1 MIVKIYCGNQ
11 WFVCSSSRELRFC
24 LYVSS
29 LHNCEIQHQAA
40 LPCSGTM
47 LCCSKL
53 PTPAGSPLCNSG
65 CCCCRCCTKN
75 NWHLAIV
82 GDTAQ
87 LRWAAPFRGIWKDLP
102 RPDLKLKSTIREVF
116 DVITQMLDVWQLCC
130 RMWSV
135 FCWNQIKCS
144 PPARVLLTALLG
156 AGRVQADRI
165 GALLLQQSRGY

>member
-1 MIVKIYCGNQ
+1 MLTDINLQWVDMKLGCRFKGQRDRRVEQHSVLKLAFSVIVKIDCGNQ

-65 CCCCRCCTKN
+65 CCCCCRCCTKN

-87 LRWAAPFRGIWKDLP
+87 LRWAAPFRGIWKHLP
-102 RPDLKLKSTIREVF
+102 RPDLKLKSTYLLEKF
-116 DVITQMLDVWQLCC
+116 SML
-130 RMWSV
+130 
-135 FCWNQIKCS
+135 
-144 PPARVLLTALLG
+144 
-156 AGRVQADRI
+156 
-165 GALLLQQSRGY
+165 